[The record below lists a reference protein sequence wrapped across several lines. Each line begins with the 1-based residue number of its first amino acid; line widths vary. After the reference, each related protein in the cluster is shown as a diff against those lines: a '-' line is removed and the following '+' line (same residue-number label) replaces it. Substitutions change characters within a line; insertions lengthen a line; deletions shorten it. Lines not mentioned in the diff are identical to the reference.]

1 MFTDGA
7 FEPLVEVQLLRILQE
22 ALTNVRKHANASCV
36 RISFALEDGWALIN
50 VHDDGRGFD
59 PDASSAGMEEHIGLR
74 VMRERAE
81 EVGGSLSLQ
90 SASGQG
96 TELVVRVPVKV
107 ANHA

>member
-1 MFTDGA
+1 MWTSYS
-7 FEPLVEVQLLRILQE
+7 
-22 ALTNVRKHANASCV
+22 ALDNVRKHANARSV
-36 RISFALEDGWALIN
+36 RIAFFLEDGWARVT

-59 PDASSAGMEEHIGLR
+59 PDVSSAGMEEHVGLR

-96 TELVVRVPVKV
+96 TELLVRVPVTG

>member
-1 MFTDGA
+1 
-7 FEPLVEVQLLRILQE
+7 VQLLRILQE

-36 RISFALEDGWALIN
+36 RISFALEDGWARVT

-59 PDASSAGMEEHIGLR
+59 PDVSSAGMEEHVGLR

-81 EVGGSLSLQ
+81 EAGGSLNLR

-96 TELVVRVPVKV
+96 TDLVVLVPVKG